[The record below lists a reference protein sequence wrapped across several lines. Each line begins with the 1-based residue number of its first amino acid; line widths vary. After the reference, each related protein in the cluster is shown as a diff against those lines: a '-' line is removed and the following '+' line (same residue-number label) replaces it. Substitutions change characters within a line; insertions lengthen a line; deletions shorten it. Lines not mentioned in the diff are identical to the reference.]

1 MQMLPLEDLDSPG
14 ASAATAARA
23 AHLTRAKRQATGL
36 FVAVVVVFALT
47 YAFAQTL
54 WVECVRAMTEAA
66 MVGALADWF
75 AVSALFRRIPLP
87 YLSRHTNIIARNKDR
102 IGENL
107 SVFVRD
113 RFLDAPSLV
122 TMIRRHDPAEMLSQW
137 LTSPAN
143 AGLLGH
149 QVSRLLATALDTVED
164 EKIQELLNK
173 AARALIGQLDVSRG
187 MAAAL
192 GALTHERRHQVLLDD
207 LLVRLNTLLQTP
219 ETRSFIAN
227 TLVNWIK
234 REHPLKQ
241 KVLPTDW
248 LGGKGASAI
257 SHAVETLLVEVAKD
271 PDHQLRDA
279 LDTTIARLIE
289 RMQQDPDW
297 EARGEQI
304 RGYLQNDE
312 ALGSYVHEVWADLR
326 RMLREDLQDEN
337 SAISRN
343 VSEMGKWLGMSLS
356 GDAALRHRLN
366 VRLELWAAQWAP
378 DVAKSVAEHIR
389 ATVQRWDAEEMAE
402 LVEQHIGSDLQYIRI
417 NGTIVGGV
425 VGLILFVISHASIIW
440 AAVRT

>member
-1 MQMLPLEDLDSPG
+1 MEMLPLQDEFSPG
-14 ASAATAARA
+14 VSAAAAARA
-23 AHLTRAKRQATGL
+23 AHLARAKRQATGL

-47 YAFAQTL
+47 YVFPENL
-54 WVECVRAMTEAA
+54 WVKCLRAMSEAA

-122 TMIRRHDPAEMLSQW
+122 TMIRRHDPAEMLAQW
-137 LTSPAN
+137 LTAPAN

-149 QVSRLLATALDTVED
+149 QVSRLLATALDTIED
-164 EKIQELLNK
+164 DKIQELLNR
-173 AARALIGQLDVSRG
+173 AARSLIGQLDVSRT

-192 GALTHERRHQVLLDD
+192 SALTYERRHQVLLDD
-207 LLVRLNTLLQTP
+207 LLVRLNSLLQTP
-219 ETRSFIAN
+219 ETRTFIAN

-279 LDTTIARLIE
+279 LDLAIERLIE
-289 RMQQDPDW
+289 RMQHDPDW
-297 EARGEQI
+297 AQRGEDI
-304 RGYLQNDE
+304 RSYLQNDE
-312 ALGSYVHEVWADLR
+312 ALGTYVHEIWADLR
-326 RMLREDLQDEN
+326 SRLRADLQDEH
-337 SAISRN
+337 SAIARN
-343 VSEMGKWLGMSLS
+343 VSRMGQWLGMSLA
-356 GDAALRHRLN
+356 GDAALRLRLN

-378 DVAKSVAEHIR
+378 DVAQSVAEHIR

-417 NGTIVGGV
+417 NGTIVGGFI
-425 VGLILFVISHASIIW
+425 GLVLFTISHATLIW
-440 AAVRT
+440 QAVR